1 MQAGSQAERAGEW
14 RTRQSAFRSSA
25 LTEVGAVVLQ
35 RAEAMCSDGDY
46 AGARTL
52 LALELPLPM
61 GLSSHDA
68 TQQPDVAWV
77 SRWYLTAV
85 CRVATTIIII
95 ASLDDFLFNIT
106 AKAVY
111 KSNRG

>member
-61 GLSSHDA
+61 GLTLPLPKDVLFHRDICGVVVSRLSRDA
-68 TQQPDVAWV
+68 IDVASRSRVCQEKDVMWCV
-77 SRWYLTAV
+77 S
-85 CRVATTIIII
+85 CCPEQ
-95 ASLDDFLFNIT
+95 
-106 AKAVY
+106 
-111 KSNRG
+111 